1 MIEEALSILSR
12 PGLPWGAQS
21 TGRSW
26 EPRSL
31 GAPVGSE
38 GPRTTTSV
46 GLRSQRAAARAL
58 SSPHT
63 AGPAVGSPDG
73 ASGETSQREPR
84 ERSHLPGHPLVPGR
98 LLASPQPWLLPGPGA
113 CASAGD

>member
-1 MIEEALSILSR
+1 MIEEALSILPR

-21 TGRSW
+21 TGRGW
-26 EPRSL
+26 EPRLL
-31 GAPVGSE
+31 GAPVGFA
-38 GPRTTTSV
+38 GLLTTTTV
-46 GLRSQRAAARAL
+46 GLNSQRAAARAL

-63 AGPAVGSPDG
+63 EVPTVGSTDG
-73 ASGETSQREPR
+73 TSGEASQREPR
-84 ERSHLPGHPLVPGR
+84 ERSHLPGHPLIPGR